1 MQQMSPEEVRAKG
14 IIEEMM
20 SSPMMLI
27 LGILV
32 IAVLFM
38 LVAVLILGPR
48 DLLASLFGL
57 FKI

>member
-1 MQQMSPEEVRAKG
+1 MSPEEVRAKG